1 MSTPSHP
8 ESVPLNDTDAA
19 KELAPDPQLL
29 EVERLEQEGRAR
41 GLSEGEA
48 HARAWAEVNG
58 RSAPGGDVASPKPA
72 RKRGSAPHGEISI
85 DG

>member
-8 ESVPLNDTDAA
+8 ESVPLNDTEEA

-58 RSAPGGDVASPKPA
+58 RPAQDGDVESAKPA
-72 RKRGSAPHGEISI
+72 RKGGAQHGEISI